1 MSAKQIVGS
10 TIEMIIKIV
19 VFAFIIM
26 FLYKAAVT
34 AYDYGYRVFAEEPV
48 SEGEGRIIS
57 VYVEE
62 NNSVSDIG
70 QMLEEKGLIRDGKLF
85 VIQELLSE
93 HHGKIQPGIYDLN
106 TAMTSQE
113 MIAVMSETAPEED
126 TESTES
132 GETLPGAVESEEGQ
146 GQDNTEETTVPDE
159 TVINDVTEVT
169 DTTVEE

>member
-57 VYVEE
+57 GYVE
-62 NNSVSDIG
+62 
-70 QMLEEKGLIRDGKLF
+70 
-85 VIQELLSE
+85 
-93 HHGKIQPGIYDLN
+93 
-106 TAMTSQE
+106 
-113 MIAVMSETAPEED
+113 
-126 TESTES
+126 
-132 GETLPGAVESEEGQ
+132 
-146 GQDNTEETTVPDE
+146 
-159 TVINDVTEVT
+159 
-169 DTTVEE
+169 

>member
-1 MSAKQIVGS
+1 
-10 TIEMIIKIV
+10 MIIKIV

-26 FLYKAAVT
+26 FLYRAAVT

-62 NNSVSDIG
+62 NDSVSDIG

-85 VIQELLSE
+85 TIQELLSE

-126 TESTES
+126 TENTES
-132 GETLPGAVESEEGQ
+132 GESLPGAVESEEGQ
-146 GQDNTEETTVPDE
+146 VQDNIEGTAVPDE
-159 TVINDVTEVT
+159 AVVNDETEVP
-169 DTTVEE
+169 DTIVEE

>member
-1 MSAKQIVGS
+1 
-10 TIEMIIKIV
+10 MIIKIV

-26 FLYKAAVT
+26 FLYRAAVT

-48 SEGEGRIIS
+48 SEGEGPIIS

-62 NNSVSDIG
+62 NDSVSDIG

-85 VIQELLSE
+85 TIQELLSE

-126 TESTES
+126 TENTES
-132 GETLPGAVESEEGQ
+132 GESLPGAVESEEGQ
-146 GQDNTEETTVPDE
+146 VQDNIEETAVPDE
-159 TVINDVTEVT
+159 TVINDETEVP
-169 DTTVEE
+169 DTIVEE

>member
-62 NNSVSDIG
+62 NDSVSDIG
-70 QMLEEKGLIRDGKLF
+70 QMLEEKGLIRDGRLF
-85 VIQELLSE
+85 MIQELLSE

-113 MIAVMSETAPEED
+113 MLAVMSETASEED
-126 TESTES
+126 AESTEG
-132 GETLPGAVESEEGQ
+132 GESLPGAVEAEEGQ
-146 GQDNTEETTVPDE
+146 VQDDIEETAVPDE
-159 TVINDVTEVT
+159 ALIDDETKVP
-169 DTTVEE
+169 DTAVEE